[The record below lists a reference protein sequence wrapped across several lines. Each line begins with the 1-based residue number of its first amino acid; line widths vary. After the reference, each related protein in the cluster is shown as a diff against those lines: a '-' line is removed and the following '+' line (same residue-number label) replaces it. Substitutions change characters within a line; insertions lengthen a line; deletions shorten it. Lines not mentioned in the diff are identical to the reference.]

1 MFLSRVTTY
10 QPQNKLSQMSW
21 FIQSI
26 GSPAAVK
33 ADLAKNRALSPKL
46 LAALQEICDDKQWP
60 GQVGYALMIEG
71 SGHSGEGSSINSLK
85 VSRVRILAPADGAQL
100 DEVDAAKT
108 GAVRLENY
116 GQTVNAPPLI
126 DA

>member
-1 MFLSRVTTY
+1 
-10 QPQNKLSQMSW
+10 MSW

-33 ADLAKNRALSPKL
+33 ADLAKNRTLSPKL

-60 GQVGYALMIEG
+60 TQAGYALMIEG

-85 VSRVRILAPADGAQL
+85 VSRVQILPENYGQTVHL
-100 DEVDAAKT
+100 ENYGQT
-108 GAVRLENY
+108 VRLENC
-116 GQTVNAPPLI
+116 GQTVNAPPLTV
-126 DA
+126 A